1 MMKKSKRAM
10 GVLLSLAAVVS
21 TTAYAPCAFA
31 NKEDTPQVVHEKL
44 ERGEIIVGIRN
55 IGSQRYVTGQVL
67 INHAPDKVWPV
78 MVNPFE
84 FQGKISPRMKH
95 VEVLKDKQDVSILK
109 VTMNTFPLPDIQY
122 LVESKYERTESSA
135 LIEFW
140 RVGGQLKDFRGFWEM
155 SPADNGKK
163 TCLTYSMFIDPGF
176 FVPQWIMREAV
187 KGELPRTLIGL
198 RNRVSDVVE
207 RSCKLEE
214 HTILAA
220 SPMHPHHLV
229 H

>member
-1 MMKKSKRAM
+1 MNSNSKRAQ
-10 GVLLSLAAVVS
+10 GVLLSLAAVIISSV
-21 TTAYAPCAFA
+21 YAPAAFA
-31 NKEDTPQVVHEKL
+31 KDDTPQMVLEKL

-55 IGSQRYVTGQVL
+55 IGSQKFVTGKVL
-67 INHAPDKVWPV
+67 INHTPDKVWPV

-109 VTMNTFPLPDIQY
+109 VTMNTFPIPDIVY
-122 LVESKYERTESSA
+122 LVESKYERTEGNA
-135 LIEFW
+135 RIEFW

-155 SPADNGKK
+155 SPADHGKK
-163 TCLTYSMFIDPGF
+163 TCLTYSMYIDPGF

-220 SPMHPHHLV
+220 SPVAVQHIV
-229 H
+229 R